1 MENKKKQRAE
11 VVKAYLDKLY
21 PQAWCELDYRT
32 NFQLLV
38 AVILSAQCTDKRVNL
53 ITEQLFKTHNTPQ
66 DFVKISQEELEKKIY
81 SCGFYSQ
88 KSKSIK
94 QASKDIIEKFGG
106 QVPNTLQDLTS
117 LRGVGRK
124 TANVMLSV
132 AFGVPAIAVDTH
144 VFRVAKRL
152 ELSKGKNVNEV
163 EQDLMAL
170 FDKKDWSRLHSQMVL
185 YGRYNSK
192 ATDKEGWK
200 QDFFDFEK
208 EYLKNKSKI
217 SI

>member
-1 MENKKKQRAE
+1 MKINKKQRAK

-21 PQAWCELDYRT
+21 PTAWCELDYTT
-32 NFQLLV
+32 NFELLV
-38 AVILSAQCTDKRVNL
+38 AVILSAQCTDKRVNQV
-53 ITEQLFKTHNTPQ
+53 TKELFKTHSTPQ
-66 DFVKISQEELEKKIY
+66 DFVEISQEELEKKVF

-94 QASKDIIEKFGG
+94 EASKDIIEKFGG
-106 QVPNTLQDLTS
+106 QVPNTLKDLTS

-124 TANVMLSV
+124 TANVVLSV
-132 AFGVPAIAVDTH
+132 AFSKPAIAVDTH

-152 ELSKGKNVNEV
+152 GLSEGKNVLQV
-163 EQDLMAL
+163 EKDLMEL
-170 FDKKDWSRLHSQMVL
+170 FEEKDWSRLHSQMVL

-200 QDFFDFEK
+200 EDFYNFEK
-208 EYLKNKSKI
+208 EFLKDSLSTI
-217 SI
+217 

>member
-1 MENKKKQRAE
+1 MEKNRKQRAK

-21 PQAWCELDYRT
+21 PEAWCELDFTT
-32 NFQLLV
+32 NFELLV
-38 AVILSAQCTDKRVNL
+38 AVILSAQCTDKRVNQV
-53 ITEQLFKTHNTPQ
+53 TKELFKTHSTPK
-66 DFVKISQEELEKKIY
+66 DFVEIAQEELEKKVY

-94 QASKDIIEKFGG
+94 EASKDILEKFGG
-106 QVPNTLQDLTS
+106 NVPSTLEELIS

-124 TANVMLSV
+124 TANVVLSV
-132 AFGVPAIAVDTH
+132 AYGVPAIAVDTH

-152 ELSKGKNVNEV
+152 GLSDGKDVLQV
-163 EQDLMAL
+163 EKDLMSL

-192 ATDKEGWK
+192 ATDKDGWK
-200 QDFFDFEK
+200 EDFYNFEK
-208 EYLKNKSKI
+208 EYQKK
-217 SI
+217 